1 MNRRDVLAGGGLALA
16 LAAVLAG
23 QGGCLPSVFLNQTK
37 QRTGNITFQFVN
49 NTPYT
54 AVFSYG
60 TYDAWDN
67 TPGAAS
73 LEQLRLAPNTSSS
86 PTSVTCRRNAVVGT
100 QDFLD
105 RVLLIGTENFAN
117 FDPDAFSAVVQ
128 FSSAPTGSSA
138 AGLPTAGTA
147 QGQNRLLGV
156 DYSCADQLVFK
167 FFVDPDA
174 PGGFRIDFDDIL
186 DKPANQ

>member
-1 MNRRDVLAGGGLALA
+1 MAGGGLALV
-16 LAAVLAG
+16 LAVLLAG
-23 QGGCLPSVFLNQTK
+23 QGGCIPSIFLNQTK
-37 QRTGNITFQFVN
+37 QRTGNITIQFVN

-67 TPGAAS
+67 TPGLAT
-73 LEQLRLAPNTSSS
+73 LEQLRLAPNTSST
-86 PTSVTCRRNAVVGT
+86 PTTVTCRRNAAVGT
-100 QDFLD
+100 QDFVN
-105 RVLLIGTENFAN
+105 RITLLGTDTFAS
-117 FDPDAFSAVVQ
+117 FDPDAFSTVVQ
-128 FSSAPTGSSA
+128 FSAAPTGSSA

-147 QGQNRLLGV
+147 VGQNRLLGV
-156 DYSCADQLVFK
+156 DYSCGDQLVFK

-174 PGGFRIDFDDIL
+174 TGGFRIDFDDIL